1 MSRDRPQRVAQLIQ
15 EELGRLSVRG
25 FKDPRIGFVTFT
37 GVKVSPDLRY
47 ATAFYSV
54 MGDDQAKAETAKGL
68 KAAAGYIRREL
79 GQVLQMRYTP
89 EVRFEFDEAIERGDR
104 IERLLREVKAQEG
117 GGGTPP
123 AGGEG

>member
-1 MSRDRPQRVAQLIQ
+1 MGRDRPQRVAQLIQ
-15 EELGRLSVRG
+15 EELGRLAVRG

-54 MGDDQAKAETAKGL
+54 MGDEVAKAETAKGL
-68 KAAAGYIRREL
+68 KAAAGFIRHEL
-79 GQVLQMRYTP
+79 GQVLQTRYTP
-89 EVRFEFDEAIERGDR
+89 EIRFEFDEAIERGER
-104 IERLLREVKAQEG
+104 IERLLRIAKAQETG
-117 GGGTPP
+117 GSSN